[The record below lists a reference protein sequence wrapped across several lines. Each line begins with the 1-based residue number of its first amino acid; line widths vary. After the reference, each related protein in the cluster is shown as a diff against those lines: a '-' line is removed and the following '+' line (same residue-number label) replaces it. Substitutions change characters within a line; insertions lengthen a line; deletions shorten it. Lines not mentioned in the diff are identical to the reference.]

1 MRFGQALGR
10 ILFVAFLIVRGV
22 QHIHKPDDWSSQ
34 FVTKYSSYFD
44 ITSKLPQ
51 VVQNVPAKWLNLLHP
66 QHISTYVTQYGS
78 YIGYT
83 ELALAACIVLEIP
96 LLPLIVG
103 AFLFLESIIFFNPFN
118 PKLGAEIYYL
128 IVNLALVGIVY
139 MMAFAPPLFKIPLPG
154 KASEEKRQSGGAAG
168 PKTTPG
174 QTPGRGNS
182 AGRKSGSKRD

>member
-1 MRFGQALGR
+1 MGFGQTLGR

-34 FVTKYSSYFD
+34 FVTKYSAYFD
-44 ITSKLPQ
+44 ITSKLPA
-51 VVQNVPAKWLNLLHP
+51 VVQNIPAKYLNLLHP
-66 QHISTYVTQYGS
+66 QHISTYITQYGG

-103 AFLFLESIIFFNPFN
+103 AFLFIESIIFFNPFN

-139 MMAFAPPLFKIPLPG
+139 MMAFAPPMFKIPVPG
-154 KASEEKRQSGGAAG
+154 KHQETRQPGGAAA
-168 PKTTPG
+168 KTTPG